1 MNVRKGEDTAFRI
14 EQSEQELALENLTYA
29 CRNEKK
35 KKKNSERAGMILVN
49 EKNQ

>member
-1 MNVRKGEDTAFRI
+1 MNVKKGEDTAFRI

-35 KKKNSERAGMILVN
+35 KKNSERAGMILVN